1 MLTGIMFQMFFPL
14 FEKVFNRFFVF
25 AILDLG
31 MMSPRVEDRKEYV
44 CEETLT
50 NKSDMYF
57 GA

>member
-1 MLTGIMFQMFFPL
+1 MFQTFLPL

-31 MMSPRVEDRKEYV
+31 MMSPRVEDHKEYV

-50 NKSDMYF
+50 NKSDI
-57 GA
+57 

>member
-1 MLTGIMFQMFFPL
+1 MFQTFLPL

-25 AILDLG
+25 AILDLE

>member
-25 AILDLG
+25 AILNLG
-31 MMSPRVEDRKEYV
+31 MMSPWVEDRKEYV

-50 NKSDMYF
+50 NKSDM
-57 GA
+57 

>member
-25 AILDLG
+25 AILDLR
-31 MMSPRVEDRKEYV
+31 MMSPDEDRKEYV

-50 NKSDMYF
+50 NKSNMYIC
-57 GA
+57 